1 MMLTIIIPTRNEA
14 PNIEH
19 LICRTAAACD
29 GLDAELVFVDDST
42 DRTPEL
48 ILYSALHTRLPV
60 RLITRRSP
68 TGGLSGAVADGIASS
83 NAEYC
88 LVMHGDLQHPPEAIP
103 ALLAEIEGSGADVVV
118 AARGI
123 GRPSGQDGVRATFRR
138 GVSLGARALTRCLFP
153 LRMRGCS
160 DPMSGFFA
168 IRRSAIDQEIL
179 RPSGFKILLEI
190 LARHRLR
197 IREIPIRQDR
207 RTAGA
212 SKARLQTGLSFVR
225 QLGQLRA
232 GTAFLFAIVGAV
244 GALMNLMIMAFLHS
258 AGIHYA
264 VAATVAAE
272 LTILSNFIMQEHVV
286 FGTLRDKV
294 NGRRKRFVQSFSFN
308 NLEALLRLPVLLFAV
323 DVLLIDP
330 IAAQAATLVGA
341 FTLRYVFHAKIVYS
355 SGCATSPA
363 LTRQSSEPVARINP
377 QQATP

>member
-1 MMLTIIIPTRNEA
+1 MMLSIIVPTRNEA

-19 LICRTAAACD
+19 LISRTAAACG

-42 DRTPEL
+42 DQTPDL
-48 ILYSALHTRLPV
+48 ILYAAVHTRMPV

-68 TGGLSGAVADGIASS
+68 AGGLSGAVADGIASS
-83 NAEYC
+83 GAEFC
-88 LVMHGDLQHPPEAIP
+88 VVMHGDLQHPPEAIP
-103 ALLAEIEGSGADVVV
+103 ALLAEIQGSGADVVV
-118 AARGI
+118 AARGH
-123 GRPSGQDGVRATFRR
+123 GRPSCRDGVGATFRR
-138 GVSLGARALTRCLFP
+138 AVSLGARGLTRCLFP
-153 LRMRGCS
+153 LRMRGCT
-160 DPMSGFFA
+160 DPMSGYFA
-168 IRRSAIDQEIL
+168 IRRSAIKQEIL

-207 RTAGA
+207 RAAGA

-225 QLGQLRA
+225 QLGHLRA
-232 GTAFLFAIVGAV
+232 GTAVLFALVGAV
-244 GALMNLMIMAFLHS
+244 GAVLNLMIMAFLHS

-264 VAATVAAE
+264 VAAAVAAE

-286 FGTLRDKV
+286 FGTLREKV

-323 DVLLIDP
+323 DVLLVDP

-341 FTLRYVFHAKIVYS
+341 FTLRYLFHAKIVYS
-355 SGCATSPA
+355 SGCVNSPA
-363 LTRQSSEPVARINP
+363 LARQSGEPAARINT